1 VYARLWRYGW
11 IALMIF
17 TGALMASFVIGRLL
31 QQTISR
37 PLLSLA
43 RTAQAISEESNFS
56 VRADPARG
64 AELEVLTAAFNR
76 MLDTIQHQQS
86 QLESELTER
95 RRAEHALKDADR
107 RKDEF
112 LATLAHELRNPL
124 APLRNGLELMR
135 RKSDDPAALEQARS
149 MMERQLRHM
158 VRLVDD
164 LLDISRITMGRLQ
177 LHKERIELAD
187 VMRTAVETARPLID
201 APSHQLTVTVAP
213 EPIFVHVDPTRMAQ
227 VISNLLNNAAKYT
240 EKGGHI
246 WLTAERIADQAVVSV
261 RDTGIGIPTEHLS
274 HIFEMFSQVAPAME
288 RSQGGLG
295 IGLALASGLIE
306 LHGGTIEARSGGA
319 DKGSEFIVRLP
330 VAEAPVAQP
339 GSQPDRVIADAA
351 GNVRILVVDDLRDA
365 ADSMAMMLETM
376 GHDVRTA
383 YDGLEAVQNAATFQP
398 NIILLDIGLP
408 RMNGYEVARR
418 IRDEPWGGNVAL
430 VALTGWGQDADKRQ
444 SLEAGFDHHLTKP
457 VDLVALEKLL
467 ALLVSQSDRR

>member
-1 VYARLWRYGW
+1 
-11 IALMIF
+11 
-17 TGALMASFVIGRLL
+17 
-31 QQTISR
+31 
-37 PLLSLA
+37 
-43 RTAQAISEESNFS
+43 
-56 VRADPARG
+56 
-64 AELEVLTAAFNR
+64 
-76 MLDTIQHQQS
+76 
-86 QLESELTER
+86 
-95 RRAEHALKDADR
+95 
-107 RKDEF
+107 
-112 LATLAHELRNPL
+112 
-124 APLRNGLELMR
+124 
-135 RKSDDPAALEQARS
+135 
-149 MMERQLRHM
+149 
-158 VRLVDD
+158 
-164 LLDISRITMGRLQ
+164 
-177 LHKERIELAD
+177 
-187 VMRTAVETARPLID
+187 
-201 APSHQLTVTVAP
+201 
-213 EPIFVHVDPTRMAQ
+213 
-227 VISNLLNNAAKYT
+227 
-240 EKGGHI
+240 
-246 WLTAERIADQAVVSV
+246 
-261 RDTGIGIPTEHLS
+261 
-274 HIFEMFSQVAPAME
+274 MFSQVAPAME

-383 YDGLEAVQNAATFQP
+383 YDGLEAVQNEATFQP

>member
-1 VYARLWRYGW
+1 
-11 IALMIF
+11 
-17 TGALMASFVIGRLL
+17 
-31 QQTISR
+31 
-37 PLLSLA
+37 
-43 RTAQAISEESNFS
+43 
-56 VRADPARG
+56 
-64 AELEVLTAAFNR
+64 
-76 MLDTIQHQQS
+76 
-86 QLESELTER
+86 
-95 RRAEHALKDADR
+95 
-107 RKDEF
+107 
-112 LATLAHELRNPL
+112 
-124 APLRNGLELMR
+124 
-135 RKSDDPAALEQARS
+135 

-330 VAEAPVAQP
+330 VAEVPVAQP